1 MTNNIQGNSHK
12 VMSWF
17 LNKNSINQKEMAQY
31 IYWCKGRKCNQ
42 EHSTEQDSFRFDGK
56 NQKLSRKKQKLRVFS
71 PTKWALQQMLKDLH
85 CAGNTEKEKTY
96 KK

>member
-31 IYWCKGRKCNQ
+31 IYWWKGRKCNQ
-42 EHSTEQDSFRFDGK
+42 EYSTEQDSP
-56 NQKLSRKKQKLRVFS
+56 S
-71 PTKWALQQMLKDLH
+71 DLM
-85 CAGNTEKEKTY
+85 AKIKSFPEKSKS
-96 KK
+96 